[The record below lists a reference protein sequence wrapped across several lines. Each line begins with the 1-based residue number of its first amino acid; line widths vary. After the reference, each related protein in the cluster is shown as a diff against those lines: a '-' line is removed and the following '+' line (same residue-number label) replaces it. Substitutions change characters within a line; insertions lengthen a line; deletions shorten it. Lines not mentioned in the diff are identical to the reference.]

1 MPQFVIKHLNIHLKD
16 RGEWAVK
23 LNNETKNELDEI
35 LKKLDEAEKEFKE
48 KMNECKLDE
57 VLKKDD
63 ES

>member
-1 MPQFVIKHLNIHLKD
+1 M
-16 RGEWAVK
+16 K

-63 ES
+63 EA